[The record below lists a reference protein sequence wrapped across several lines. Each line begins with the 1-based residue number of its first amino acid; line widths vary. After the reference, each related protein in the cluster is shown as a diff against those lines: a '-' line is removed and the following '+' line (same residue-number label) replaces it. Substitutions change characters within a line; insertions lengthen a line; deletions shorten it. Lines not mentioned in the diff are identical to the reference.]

1 MSAAGETV
9 IIVVIIFPPRIRRR
23 YHGTTT
29 ASTAIFTY
37 SFQGSLLLLLFS
49 CSKVSDYSSC
59 TTKLGNPH
67 PSIQTGHFDAV
78 SKQRNEENEEP
89 AEESNISKVKDG
101 YRPRGPLAA
110 FKLQRPRE
118 TVRLE
123 GDEASKSES
132 FGLLC
137 G

>member
-9 IIVVIIFPPRIRRR
+9 IIVVIIFPLASDVV
-23 YHGTTT
+23 TMT

-101 YRPRGPLAA
+101 YRPR
-110 FKLQRPRE
+110 
-118 TVRLE
+118 
-123 GDEASKSES
+123 DH
-132 FGLLC
+132 
-137 G
+137 

>member
-23 YHGTTT
+23 YHGKT

-101 YRPRGPLAA
+101 YRPRGG
-110 FKLQRPRE
+110 
-118 TVRLE
+118 
-123 GDEASKSES
+123 GDH
-132 FGLLC
+132 
-137 G
+137 

>member
-1 MSAAGETV
+1 M
-9 IIVVIIFPPRIRRR
+9 
-23 YHGTTT
+23 T

-118 TVRLE
+118 TTRRRRSSIEVGKFRAFVWLVLAIGE
-123 GDEASKSES
+123 
-132 FGLLC
+132 LLVLHTKAISSLSI
-137 G
+137 

>member
-23 YHGTTT
+23 YHGKT

-37 SFQGSLLLLLFS
+37 SFQGSLLLLLS

-101 YRPRGPLAA
+101 YRPR
-110 FKLQRPRE
+110 
-118 TVRLE
+118 
-123 GDEASKSES
+123 DH
-132 FGLLC
+132 
-137 G
+137 